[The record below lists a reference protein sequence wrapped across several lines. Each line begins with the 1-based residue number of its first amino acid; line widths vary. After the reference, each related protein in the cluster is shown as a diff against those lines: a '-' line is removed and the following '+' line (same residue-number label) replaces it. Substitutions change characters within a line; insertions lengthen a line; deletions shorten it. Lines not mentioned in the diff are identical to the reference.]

1 MSSHGEI
8 AIGSKRGVD
17 PTKKLPGNQ
26 LDLRSARTWQEKVLK
41 HCRAAIP
48 RMRRGAGH
56 TSG

>member
-8 AIGSKRGVD
+8 AIGSKRGDD

-41 HCRAAIP
+41 H
-48 RMRRGAGH
+48 
-56 TSG
+56 